1 MQSGLRVIGMDERDG
16 DAAPLSA
23 AASMELIERE
33 RQSVARRLGVN
44 QAPIFAVWGV
54 TFLVGWGACYLAAPG
69 GPRVLAVSAAIPIVV
84 VLYLVAIAVPI
95 VLGARAAR
103 GVRGPS
109 RLTGAMY
116 GWAWALGFLSLA
128 AINTG
133 LTRQGL
139 APATVSLLWTGT
151 AQLVTGLIYLAGGM
165 LWRDRVHYALGV
177 WMLVVA
183 AGSVFAGMPGD
194 FLVLALAGGG
204 GFLLWS
210 VLSLVTGRRR

>member
-1 MQSGLRVIGMDERDG
+1 MEMASEERD

-23 AASMELIERE
+23 EASMELIERE
-33 RQSVARRLGVN
+33 RASVGRRLGVN

-54 TFLVGWGACYLAAPG
+54 AFLVGWGACYLAAPG
-69 GPRVLAVSAAIPIVV
+69 GPRVLPVWAAVVIVA
-84 VLYLVAIAVPI
+84 VLYAVAIAVPI
-95 VLGARAAR
+95 VLGVRAGR

-116 GWAWALGFLSLA
+116 GWSWALGFVALA

-133 LTRQGL
+133 LARQGL
-139 APATVSLLWTGT
+139 APATISMLWAGT
-151 AQLVTGLIYLAGGM
+151 AQLVTGLMYLAGGM

-183 AGSVFAGMPGD
+183 ALSVFAGMPGD
-194 FLVLALAGGG
+194 FAVLALAGGG

-210 VLSLVTGRRR
+210 GLSVVTGRRR